1 MQLKDLQYTS
11 HVWKLFQ
18 LISIF
23 WRAIHAGNRTNRS
36 VINAKIMI
44 TRSTEEREV
53 ELLITSTSTEQT
65 YEIWEINVPCWC
77 LCYPMQ
83 HLFHQERR
91 MAQVDN
97 YIKTRQYN
105 KLHHAALLGWLPN
118 NRYTFWNITDH
129 LLPNVR
135 PSDVNSDPS
144 CLIRNFQMLRAHHF
158 SKRLTGSTQSKHTV

>member
-36 VINAKIMI
+36 VINA
-44 TRSTEEREV
+44 
-53 ELLITSTSTEQT
+53 EQT